1 MWTRIWTF
9 HLERKNDQHMT
20 YFKASNSLLTKELIR
35 LIIYIYS
42 WCTPTDLSK
51 LPYLKNFKTFT
62 LFARN
67 KDCPFLH
74 TFIFYTNNF
83 IIITSPIN
91 RVIVF
96 VKSLVK
102 SVSNGQF
109 SPLKSNFSD
118 NKENT
123 PEMFNTNAQSISLSV
138 KYLRVH
144 VFHSH
149 K

>member
-1 MWTRIWTF
+1 M
-9 HLERKNDQHMT
+9 DT
-20 YFKASNSLLTKELIR
+20 YLNISSWKKKWSTYDIFQGIKFIINKGINTANY
-35 LIIYIYS
+35 IYIYI